1 MKLTFL
7 GAAGEVTG
15 SCYLLETAGT
25 RVLIDCG
32 IFQGH
37 DADDKNRLP
46 KAIGTDRLDA
56 VVLTHGHLDHTGR
69 LPLLQKHGYRGSI
82 FANSATKDMSQLILL
97 DAAKVQAQD
106 AERNNRKRLRRG
118 DQPEEPMYN
127 ADDVMKTISSFQPL
141 EYDQRQEV
149 AKGITARLVDAG
161 HMLGSSSIELTVEEN
176 GTRKVLAFS
185 GDLGPRGAPFLRD
198 PVPIPHADLVILES
212 TYGDR
217 DHKPLAE
224 TLVEFKN
231 IVQEAVANKGVILVP
246 VFAVGR
252 AQQMIYHL
260 AALFRN
266 NDVPRFPLYLDS
278 PMAIEAVRLYR
289 KHTSLFDEEALA
301 MKRSGQLDADFSSI
315 TTCESAD
322 ESRKL
327 NDREGPMLIM
337 AGSGMC
343 NAGRI
348 VHHLK
353 HRLWQPDT
361 YVVIVGYQGE
371 GTLGRQLVDGRKSVN
386 IFGDS
391 VQVKAKIRTLG
402 GFSAHAGQ
410 TELLQW
416 YNSINGTRP
425 RTILTHGE
433 DNQRSTLQ
441 SMIAR
446 AHGVKCQLP
455 RLFEETIL

>member
-15 SCYLLETAGT
+15 SCYLLETASS

-32 IFQGH
+32 IFQGQ

-46 KAIGTDRLDA
+46 KVVGTDRLDA

-69 LPLLQKHGYRGSI
+69 LPLLQKHGYRGHI
-82 FANSATKDMSQLILL
+82 FANSATKDMAQLILL
-97 DAAKVQAQD
+97 DAAKIQAQD

-118 DQPEEPMYN
+118 DHPEEPMYST
-127 ADDVMKTISSFQPL
+127 DDVVKTISSFQQI

-176 GTRKVLAFS
+176 GTKKVLAFS

-198 PVPIPHADLVILES
+198 AVPIPYADFVVLES

-217 DHKPLAE
+217 DHLPLEE
-224 TLVEFKN
+224 TLKEFRA
-231 IVQEAVANKGVILVP
+231 IAQEAVANKGVILVP

-260 AALFRN
+260 AALFREKA
-266 NDVPRFPLYLDS
+266 VPAFPIYLDS
-278 PMAIEAVRLYR
+278 PMAIEAVNIYR
-289 KHTSLFDEEALA
+289 RHTDLFDEEALA
-301 MKRSGQLDADFSSI
+301 LKKSGELDHDFSMVS
-315 TTCESAD
+315 TCATAD
-322 ESRKL
+322 DSRKL
-327 NDREGPMLIM
+327 NDMEGPMLIM

-348 VHHLK
+348 LHHLK

-371 GTLGRQLVDGRKSVN
+371 GTLGRQLVEGRKSVN
-386 IFGDS
+386 IFGES
-391 VQVKAKIRTLG
+391 VQVRAKVRSLG

-416 YNSINGTRP
+416 HTCFAPCNAKLV
-425 RTILTHGE
+425 LTHGE
-433 DNQRSTLQ
+433 DKQRGILQ
-441 SMIAR
+441 GLIKQR
-446 AHGVKCQLP
+446 YDCQAMLP
-455 RLFEETIL
+455 KLFEEITL

>member
-15 SCYLLETAGT
+15 SCYLLETASS

-37 DADDKNRLP
+37 DADEKNRLP
-46 KAIGTDRLDA
+46 KVVGTDRLDS
-56 VVLTHGHLDHTGR
+56 VILTHGHLDHTGR
-69 LPLLQKHGYRGSI
+69 LPLLTKQGYRGSI
-82 FANSATKDMSQLILL
+82 FANTATRDMSQLILL

-106 AERNNRKRLRRG
+106 ADRNNRKRLRRG
-118 DQPEEPMYN
+118 DQPEEPLY
-127 ADDVMKTISSFQPL
+127 DIEDVNKTISKFQPL
-141 EYDQRQEV
+141 EYNQKREV
-149 AKGITARLVDAG
+149 AKGISARLVDAG

-176 GTRKVLAFS
+176 GSSKIIAFS

-198 PVPIPHADLVILES
+198 PVPIPHADVVVLES

-224 TLVEFKN
+224 TLVEFKK

-266 NDVPRFPLYLDS
+266 KDVPRFPIYLDS
-278 PMAIEAVRLYR
+278 PMAIDAVQIYR
-289 KHTSLFDEEALA
+289 RHTSLFDEEALA
-301 MKRSGQLDADFSSI
+301 MKKSGQLDADFSSV
-315 TTCESAD
+315 TACETAD
-322 ESRKL
+322 DSRRL
-327 NDREGPMLIM
+327 NDLEGPMLIM

-348 VHHLK
+348 LHHLK

-371 GTLGRQLVDGRKSVN
+371 GTLGRQIVDGRKSVN
-386 IFGDS
+386 IYGDS
-391 VQVKAKIRTLG
+391 VQVKAKVRTLG

-416 YNSINGTRP
+416 YNAIDGTKP
-425 RTILTHGE
+425 RTVLTHGE
-433 DNQRSTLQ
+433 DKQRSCLQ
-441 SMIAR
+441 SLIAK
-446 AHGVKCQLP
+446 AHGVKSQVP
-455 RLFEETIL
+455 RLFEEMTL

>member
-15 SCYLLETAGT
+15 SCYLLETAST

-32 IFQGH
+32 IFQGR
-37 DADDKNRLP
+37 DSDEKNRLP
-46 KAIGTDRLDA
+46 KIVGTDRLDA

-69 LPLLQKHGYRGSI
+69 LPLLLKHGYRGPI
-82 FANSATKDMSQLILL
+82 FANAATKDMSQLILL

-106 AERNNRKRLRRG
+106 ADRNNRKRLRRG
-118 DQPEEPMYN
+118 DAPEQPMYVV
-127 ADDVMKTISSFQPL
+127 DDVVKTMSTFQSL
-141 EYDQRQEV
+141 EYGNKQEV
-149 AKGITARLVDAG
+149 AKGISARLVDAG
-161 HMLGSSSIELTVEEN
+161 HMLGSSSIEVTVEEN
-176 GTRKVLAFS
+176 GTTKVIAFS

-198 PVPIPHADLVILES
+198 PVPIPHADLAILES

-231 IVQEAVANKGVILVP
+231 IVQEAIANKGVILVP

-266 NDVPRFPLYLDS
+266 KDVPQFPIYLDS

-289 KHTSLFDEEALA
+289 KYTSLFDEEALA
-301 MKRSGQLDADFSSI
+301 LKRSGQLDADFSMVSV
-315 TTCESAD
+315 CESAD
-322 ESRKL
+322 DSRKL
-327 NDREGPMLIM
+327 NDMEGPMLIM

-348 VHHLK
+348 LHHLK

-361 YVVIVGYQGE
+361 YVAVVGYQGE

-386 IFGDS
+386 IFGES

-416 YNSINGTRP
+416 YSAIDGAKP

-433 DNQRSTLQ
+433 DKQRSILEGL
-441 SMIAR
+441 IAK
-446 AHGVKCQLP
+446 AHGVKSQLP
-455 RLFEETIL
+455 RLFEAVTL

>member
-15 SCYLLETAGT
+15 SCYLLETGSS

-32 IFQGH
+32 MFQGH
-37 DADDKNRLP
+37 DADEKNRLP
-46 KAIGTDRLDA
+46 KMVGIDRLDG

-69 LPLLQKHGYRGSI
+69 LPLLTKHGYRGSI
-82 FANSATKDMSQLILL
+82 FANAATKDMSQLILL
-97 DAAKVQAQD
+97 DSAKVQAQD
-106 AERNNRKRLRRG
+106 ADRNNRKRLRRG
-118 DQPEEPMYN
+118 EQPELPIYDGE
-127 ADDVMKTISSFQPL
+127 DVRKTIAQFQPL
-141 EYDQRQEV
+141 EYDQKQEV
-149 AKGITARLVDAG
+149 AKGISARLVDAG

-176 GTRKVLAFS
+176 GTSKIIAFS

-198 PVPIPHADLVILES
+198 PVPIPHADLVLLES

-266 NDVPRFPLYLDS
+266 KDVPQFPVYLDS
-278 PMAIEAVRLYR
+278 PMAIEAVQIYR
-289 KHTSLFDEEALA
+289 RHTSLFDEEALA
-301 MKRSGQLDADFSSI
+301 MKKSGQLDQDFSMV
-315 TTCESAD
+315 TACETPD
-322 ESRKL
+322 ESRRL
-327 NDREGPMLIM
+327 NDLEGPMLIM

-348 VHHLK
+348 LHHLK

-371 GTLGRQLVDGRKSVN
+371 GTIGRQIVDGRKSIN
-386 IFGDS
+386 IYGDS

-416 YNSINGTRP
+416 YNSIHGTKP

-433 DNQRSTLQ
+433 DKQRSMLQ
-441 SMIAR
+441 SLIAK
-446 AHGVKCQLP
+446 AHGVKSQLP
-455 RLFEETIL
+455 RLFEEITL

>member
-1 MKLTFL
+1 MKLTFF

-15 SCYLLETAGT
+15 SSYLLETASA

-37 DADDKNRLP
+37 DSDGKNFIP
-46 KAIGTDRLDA
+46 KGMQATRLDA
-56 VVLTHGHLDHTGR
+56 VVLTHAHNDHVGR
-69 LPLLQKHGYRGSI
+69 LPLLYQADCNAPL
-82 FANSATKDMSQLILL
+82 FANAATQDMAQLILQ

-106 AERNNRKRLRRG
+106 AARNNRKHQRSG
-118 DQPEEPMYN
+118 NQMEQPLYTS
-127 ADDVMKTISSFQPL
+127 DDVLKTLSFFRPL
-141 EYDQRQEV
+141 EYYQKKDI
-149 AKGITARLVDAG
+149 ASGISARLVDAG
-161 HMLGSSSIELTVEEN
+161 HMLGSSSIELTVTEN
-176 GTRKVLAFS
+176 GSSKVVVFS

-198 PVPIPHADLVILES
+198 PVPIPHADLVVLES

-224 TLVEFKN
+224 TLAEFKK
-231 IVQEAVANKGVILVP
+231 IVQEAVRNKGVILVP

-260 AALFRN
+260 AAMFRN
-266 NDVPRFPLYLDS
+266 NDVPKFPVYLDS
-278 PMAIEAVRLYR
+278 PMAIDAVQIYR

-301 MKRSGQLDADFSSI
+301 LKKTGQLDQDFSNI
-315 TTCESAD
+315 TVCETAD

-327 NDREGPMLIM
+327 NDMEGPMLIM

-348 VHHLK
+348 LHHLK
-353 HRLWQPDT
+353 HRLWQADT
-361 YVVIVGYQGE
+361 YVTIVGYQGE
-371 GTLGRQLVDGRKSVN
+371 GTLGRQLVDGRKSVT
-386 IFGDS
+386 IYGES
-391 VQVKAKIRTLG
+391 IQVRAKIRTLG

-416 YNSINGTRP
+416 YNTLAASKP
-425 RTILTHGE
+425 RTVLTHGE
-433 DNQRSTLQ
+433 DKQRSTLLG
-441 SMIAR
+441 MIKQQ
-446 AHGVKCQLP
+446 HGVQSLTP
-455 RLFEETIL
+455 MLMEDVTL

>member
-15 SCYLLETAGT
+15 SCYLLETASS

-37 DADDKNRLP
+37 DTDEKNRLP
-46 KAIGTDRLDA
+46 KIIGLDRLDS

-69 LPLLQKHGYRGSI
+69 LPLLAKHGYRGSI
-82 FANSATKDMSQLILL
+82 FANTATKDMSQLILL

-106 AERNNRKRLRRG
+106 ADRNNRKRLRRG
-118 DQPEEPMYN
+118 DQPEQPMY
-127 ADDVMKTISSFQPL
+127 DVEDVRKTISTFQPL
-141 EYDQRQEV
+141 EYDQKREV
-149 AKGITARLVDAG
+149 AKGISARLVDAG

-176 GTRKVLAFS
+176 GTSRIIAFS

-198 PVPIPHADLVILES
+198 PVPIPHADLVLLES

-217 DHKPLAE
+217 DHLPLLE
-224 TLVEFKN
+224 TLKEFRN

-260 AALFRN
+260 AALFR
-266 NDVPRFPLYLDS
+266 DKTIPSFPVYLDS
-278 PMAIEAVRLYR
+278 PMAIDAVSIYR

-301 MKRSGQLDADFSSI
+301 LKKSGQLDHDFSMV
-315 TTCESAD
+315 TACETAD
-322 ESRKL
+322 ESRRL
-327 NDREGPMLIM
+327 NELEGPMLIM

-348 VHHLK
+348 LHHLK

-371 GTLGRQLVDGRKSVN
+371 GTLGRQLVEGRKNVN
-386 IFGDS
+386 IFGES
-391 VQVKAKIRTLG
+391 VQVRAKIRTLG

-416 YNSINGTRP
+416 YNSIDGVKP

-433 DNQRSTLQ
+433 DKQRSILQ
-441 SMIAR
+441 GLIQKQ
-446 AHGVKCQLP
+446 HGVKALLP
-455 RLFEETIL
+455 RLFEETTL

>member
-15 SCYLLETAGT
+15 SCYLLESAST

-32 IFQGH
+32 IFQGR
-37 DADDKNRLP
+37 DSDDKNRLP
-46 KAIGTDRLDA
+46 KMIGTDRLDA
-56 VVLTHGHLDHTGR
+56 VVLTHGHLDHIGR
-69 LPLLQKHGYRGSI
+69 LPLLQKHGYRGPI

-106 AERNNRKRLRRG
+106 ADRNNRKRLRRG
-118 DQPEEPMYN
+118 DTPELPMYN
-127 ADDVMKTISSFQPL
+127 VDDVVKTMSSFQLL
-141 EYDQRQEV
+141 EYDQRQEI
-149 AKGITARLVDAG
+149 AQGIIARLVDAG

-176 GTRKVLAFS
+176 GTKKVLAFS

-198 PVPIPHADLVILES
+198 AVPIPHADFVVLES

-217 DHKPLAE
+217 DHKPLVE
-224 TLVEFKN
+224 TLVEFKS

-260 AALFRN
+260 AALFRDK
-266 NDVPRFPLYLDS
+266 DVPQFPVYLDS
-278 PMAIEAVRLYR
+278 PMAIEAVRIYR

-301 MKRSGQLDADFSSI
+301 LKKSGQLDADFSMVSV
-315 TTCESAD
+315 CETAD
-322 ESRKL
+322 DSRKL
-327 NDREGPMLIM
+327 NDLEGPMLIM

-348 VHHLK
+348 LHHLR

-361 YVVIVGYQGE
+361 YVAIVGYQGE
-371 GTLGRQLVDGRKSVN
+371 GTLGRHLVDGHKNVVIYGESVK
-386 IFGDS
+386 
-391 VQVKAKIRTLG
+391 VRAKIRTMG

-410 TELLQW
+410 TELLKW
-416 YNSINGTRP
+416 HSCLAP
-425 RTILTHGE
+425 CKAKLVLTHGE
-433 DNQRSTLQ
+433 DKQRSILQ
-441 SMIAR
+441 GLIKKR
-446 AHGVKCQLP
+446 DGCQAMLP
-455 RLFEETIL
+455 RLFEETTL